1 MSYHSLYPWAKHDI
15 LHEFSIFTTP
25 DRVEDFRHAQAL
37 SRSSIETYIT
47 VIPCTFL
54 LDKLPEL
61 PE

>member
-25 DRVEDFRHAQAL
+25 DRVEDFHHAQAL
-37 SRSSIETYIT
+37 CCYSTETQIT
-47 VIPCTFL
+47 IVPCTFL
-54 LDKLPEL
+54 LGRLPEL